1 MSQSS
6 NSTLYFTTRIGPEK
20 KTIPF
25 PANDSLSFLDV
36 VSELCK
42 KLSWEIETLSI
53 ATPAGNVLTA
63 SDLNKPVGRVK
74 SEFGTS
80 FEIIDQ
86 GDVGARK

>member
-1 MSQSS
+1 MNQ

-42 KLSWEIETLSI
+42 KLNWEIETLSL
-53 ATPAGNVLTA
+53 ATPAGSVLTA
-63 SDLNKPVGRVK
+63 SDLNKPVGKVK
-74 SEFGTS
+74 GEFGTA

-86 GDVGARK
+86 GDVGART

>member
-1 MSQSS
+1 MSQ

-25 PANDSLSFLDV
+25 PANDSLFFLDV

-42 KLSWEIETLSI
+42 KLNWEIETLSL
-53 ATPAGNVLTA
+53 ATPAGTVLTA
-63 SDLNKPVGRVK
+63 SDMNKSVGVVK
-74 SEFGTS
+74 SEFGTA

-86 GDVGARK
+86 GDVGART

>member
-1 MSQSS
+1 MSQ

-25 PANDSLSFLDV
+25 PANDSLAFLDV

-42 KLSWEIETLSI
+42 KLGWEIETLSL
-53 ATPAGNVLTA
+53 ATPAGSVLTA
-63 SDLNKPVGRVK
+63 SDLNKHVGKIK
-74 SEFGTS
+74 SEFGTA

-86 GDVGARK
+86 GDVGARA